1 MVSGQRPDRP
11 ARLSAQ
17 ALARR
22 VVGLGVGFLGA
33 FITLQAIERFESDGD
48 SVERIE
54 LVLGQPD
61 FSAYCSRDT
70 ERHLEGVTTEGD
82 AFGWQCVGFVQ
93 SFWTTE
99 EATPAEVCAWQFGV
113 EASAR
118 LVDESSPGGWRC
130 VTSP

>member
-1 MVSGQRPDRP
+1 MPDDDQRATPR
-11 ARLSAQ
+11 RLDGV

-33 FITLQAIERFESDGD
+33 FVTLQAIERFASDTD
-48 SVERIE
+48 PIERIE

-61 FSAYCSRDT
+61 FDAYCGRDT
-70 ERHLEGVTTEGD
+70 ARDLDGVTTDTG

-99 EATPAEVCAWQFGV
+99 RADAAEVCAWQFGV

-118 LVDESSPGGWRC
+118 LVDESSPDGWRC

>member
-1 MVSGQRPDRP
+1 MRTEEGRTVPR
-11 ARLSAQ
+11 RLDGV

-22 VVGLGVGFLGA
+22 MVGLGVGFLSA
-33 FITLQAIERFESDGD
+33 FVTLQAIERFASDD
-48 SVERIE
+48 DPSERIE

-61 FSAYCSRDT
+61 FDAYCRRDT
-70 ERHLEGVTTEGD
+70 DRDLDGVLTDTD

-99 EATPAEVCAWQFGV
+99 PADAAEVCAWQFGV

-118 LVDESSPGGWRC
+118 LVDESSPDGWRC

>member
-1 MVSGQRPDRP
+1 MRTEEGRTMLR
-11 ARLSAQ
+11 RLDWV

-33 FITLQAIERFESDGD
+33 FVTLQAIERFASATDPT
-48 SVERIE
+48 ERTE

-61 FSAYCSRDT
+61 FDAYCRRDAD
-70 ERHLEGVTTEGD
+70 RDLDGVLTDTD

-93 SFWTTE
+93 SFWTAE
-99 EATPAEVCAWQFGV
+99 RANAAEVCAWQFGV

-118 LVDESSPGGWRC
+118 LVDESSPDGWRC